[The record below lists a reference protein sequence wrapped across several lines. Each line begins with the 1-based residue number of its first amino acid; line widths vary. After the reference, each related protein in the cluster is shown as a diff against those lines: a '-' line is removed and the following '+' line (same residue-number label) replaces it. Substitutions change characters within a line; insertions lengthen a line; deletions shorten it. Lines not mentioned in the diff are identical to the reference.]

1 MLVSRKVNVEK
12 WDNPT
17 LIEGW
22 QTSPYWHYGKCG
34 TMKELFQNEKH
45 RIIKSISEK
54 EIKD

>member
-1 MLVSRKVNVEK
+1 MEK